1 MSQLKPRKP
10 RKPRNEAPHVLCCSL
25 GLVYNDRAMQKM
37 DNAEKLSF
45 EHRLWSAT
53 PGLVLA
59 GVDEAGRGPLAGPV
73 AAGAVS
79 MPQTLAEAQLAGPW
93 AGLTDSKRLSET
105 SRERFFEEL
114 RATPGVRIGLGWASA
129 AEIDSL
135 NILRATHLA
144 MARAIA
150 ALGNP
155 PPGFALVDGLPVHG
169 LPCPHEAVV
178 KGDAK
183 CFFISAASIVAKV
196 SRDRLMVELDAKYPG
211 YGFAD
216 HKGYGTAEHLEAL
229 RRLGPC
235 PEHRR
240 SFGPVA
246 EMVAPYHQGELF

>member
-1 MSQLKPRKP
+1 MRTIVDP
-10 RKPRNEAPHVLCCSL
+10 
-25 GLVYNDRAMQKM
+25 
-37 DNAEKLSF
+37 LSY
-45 EHRLWSAT
+45 ERRLWAAT

-79 MPQTLAEAQLAGPW
+79 MPQALAEAQLSGPW
-93 AGLTDSKRLSET
+93 AGLTDSKRLSEIV
-105 SRERFFEEL
+105 RERFFEEL
-114 RATPGVRIGLGWASA
+114 RSTPGVRIGVGWASV

-144 MARAIA
+144 MARALA
-150 ALGNP
+150 ELGEP
-155 PPGFALVDGLPVHG
+155 PPGFALVDGLPVRG

-183 CFFISAASIVAKV
+183 CFLISAASIVAKV
-196 SRDRLMVELDAKYPG
+196 NRDRLMVSLESRYPG

-216 HKGYGTAEHLEAL
+216 HKGYGTAEHLDAL

-246 EMVAPYHQGELF
+246 ELVAPYRQGVLF